1 MPGPARCLP
10 QQSYMILHVMAAMR
24 YIDFLKDQLAWWDK
38 EYMKIRESRILL
50 CTGIS
55 QL

>member
-1 MPGPARCLP
+1 MLAAAV
-10 QQSYMILHVMAAMR
+10 MHVMAAKR

-50 CTGIS
+50 VMAPS
-55 QL
+55 HL